1 MKFYQEFYQE
11 MGLKQV
17 KIFTLLLFFCF
28 HYSTLKAQ
36 QGAMYS
42 QYMFNML
49 SINPAYA
56 GNRAV
61 DNVTVLYRNQW
72 AGIPGAPQSAF
83 ISWDKRQ
90 QDSNVGY
97 GAQIYTDHIGDENV
111 TGTQGFY
118 SFRIPFR
125 RSTLTLGLSG
135 GVFNYGFQLLGSN
148 ALDQGD
154 QTLMD
159 ENIWVPTVGMGALYF
174 TEKWYVGLSIP
185 TLLKTEVNL
194 SDKVQKVNNFGA
206 NHQVFL
212 SGGYIYDVNYKLS
225 LKPSFLLKSYAGA
238 PIQIDMNLNAW
249 YINKYGAGFSYRT
262 GDFNTSGAVV
272 AIAEY
277 QITPQIRV
285 GYAYDYTLSVL
296 SALSNRQTH
305 EFLLR
310 YEFDTSKSSFNIR
323 SPRYY

>member
-1 MKFYQEFYQE
+1 
-11 MGLKQV
+11 MGLKYFKTILV
-17 KIFTLLLFFCF
+17 LILLSCL
-28 HYSTLKAQ
+28 HIPTLKAQ
-36 QGAMYS
+36 QGTMYS

-72 AGIPGAPQSAF
+72 AGFAGAPQSAF
-83 ISWDKRQ
+83 ISWDKRK

-97 GAQIYTDHIGDENV
+97 GAQMYSDHIGDENI
-111 TGTQGFY
+111 TGVQGFY

-125 RSTLTLGLSG
+125 HSTLTLGVSG
-135 GVFNYGFQLLGSN
+135 GMFNYGFQLLGSN
-148 ALDQGD
+148 AWDQGD
-154 QTLMD
+154 PSLMN
-159 ENIWVPTVGMGALYF
+159 ESIWVPTVGLGTLYF

-206 NHQVFL
+206 NHQVFI
-212 SGGYIYDVNYKLS
+212 SGGYIYDATNQLS
-225 LKPSFLLKSYAGA
+225 LKPSFLLKSYAAA
-238 PIQIDMNLNAW
+238 PLQVDLNLNVW
-249 YINKYGAGFSYRT
+249 LQNKYGAGFSYRT
-262 GDFNTSGAVV
+262 GDFNTGGALIG
-272 AIAEY
+272 IAEY

-285 GYAYDYTLSVL
+285 GYAYDYNL
-296 SALSNRQTH
+296 SAVNQYSKQTH

-310 YEFDTSKSSFNIR
+310 YEFDTSTSSFNIR